1 MLFGVPIWSMLQIL
15 MLWTFSNGY
24 IPWIN
29 FSENKIWFILMIL
42 VVPIIHDFHFYCIH
56 RLIHIPILYKWVHSV
71 HHKSVNPSPWS
82 SLSMHP
88 VEHILYFGTVFWHF
102 LLPSNP
108 IIALYQLHFAGF
120 GAVPGHVGFDKVEI
134 SSKKAFDTHAYMH
147 YLHHKYFNVNYGGD
161 GLVPFDRVFGTYHDG
176 SKDSDN
182 RFKPKT

>member
-1 MLFGVPIWSMLQIL
+1 MV
-15 MLWTFSNGY
+15 
-24 IPWIN
+24 
-29 FSENKIWFILMIL
+29 L

-56 RLIHIPILYKWVHSV
+56 RLIHIPFLYKWVHSV

-88 VEHILYFGTVFWHF
+88 IEHFLYFSTVFWHF
-102 LLPSNP
+102 IIPSNP

-134 SSKKAFDTHAYMH
+134 SENKTFDTHAYMH

-176 SKDSDN
+176 SKDYDS
-182 RFKPKT
+182 KLKS